1 MSRKIKT
8 HSDIRYKSGYTKGI
22 RDRVEFPIL
31 KLSGLWLLE
40 AGIAPGTMVNVTIE
54 HHLLHGSRLIIKPLK
69 P

>member
-1 MSRKIKT
+1 MSRKIKI
-8 HSDIRYKSGYTKGI
+8 HSDIRYKRGYLSGR

-54 HHLLHGSRLIIKPLK
+54 HHLLYGSRLIIEPLK

>member
-1 MSRKIKT
+1 MLRKLKT
-8 HSDIRYKSGYTKGI
+8 QSDIRYLKGYKRGQQE
-22 RDRVEFPIL
+22 RVEFPIL

-54 HHLLHGSRLIIKPLK
+54 HHLLHGSRLIIEPLK

>member
-1 MSRKIKT
+1 MPRKIKI
-8 HSDIRYKSGYTKGI
+8 HSDIRYRRSYTRGI

-40 AGIAPGTMVNVTIE
+40 AGIAPGTMVNVSIE
-54 HHLLHGSRLIIKPLK
+54 HNLLYGSRLIIEPLK